1 MQDFE
6 YNRLKHILNRV
17 VKHYPST
24 SYLIH
29 TLENQVTIIM
39 SWCDSG
45 FRIRKTF
52 DATELLP
59 LYDSTTTFYREF
71 NLIWLSKAG
80 ERI

>member
-6 YNRLKHILNRV
+6 YNRLKHILNRIG
-17 VKHYPST
+17 KHYPST
-24 SYLIH
+24 SYLID
-29 TLENQVTIIM
+29 TFENKVTIVMTM
-39 SWCDSG
+39 SDLG

-52 DATELLP
+52 DAIELLP
-59 LYDSTTTFYREF
+59 LYDSTNTFYREF